1 MAKNFTGQLSALM
14 ESEKAAEPKKT
25 NKAPSKADTAK
36 ILKGAANKVDAELK
50 ELQKLNPKIKKIED
64 LPKEV
69 INAVADRPSLV
80 DAYKEYQKGQPIK
93 VKVVPE
99 TKSKRLNLL
108 IRPSVYNALQE
119 KAAEQGTSINNL
131 INDIL
136 QGAL

>member
-25 NKAPSKADTAK
+25 NKAPSKVDPDKIDT
-36 ILKGAANKVDAELK
+36 ELK
-50 ELQKLNPKIKKIED
+50 ELQKINPKIKKIED

-108 IRPSVYNALQE
+108 IRPSVYTALQE